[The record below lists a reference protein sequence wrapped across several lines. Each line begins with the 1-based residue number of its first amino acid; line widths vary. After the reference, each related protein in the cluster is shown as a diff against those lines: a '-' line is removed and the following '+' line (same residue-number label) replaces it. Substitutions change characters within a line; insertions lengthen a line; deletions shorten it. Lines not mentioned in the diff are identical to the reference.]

1 MTNEKRPVGRLTM
14 LARAVRS
21 GQPSTSSWP
30 SALRRG
36 LLVAVIVGVGAA
48 IGEFA
53 TASTIAVGA
62 LNLGLV
68 DAAVPRREL
77 ARTFAA
83 ICVITALIACI
94 SAGVAGTWWA
104 VPMLMVLAYATG
116 AIGSAGLLAF
126 NSTFMALV
134 TGVLFTNDPGDWRHA
149 AWLGLLVLIG
159 SILQAVSG
167 LIAWRYER
175 EATLRRSMVNLVTQL
190 RRLAESTKDVSADH
204 LRAASAQMAVELLI
218 DGAGLSPGRE
228 LRYRTLLQQLSW
240 TRMCMSNWIGG
251 GHQIDSQREYVVA
264 ALTAVDGQLRKRPSA
279 LAGSTEL
286 VEPAGSPDPAWQTLR
301 NQLDSLATAAADFH
315 ESIPSLGDEDIVAK
329 ANGLARPPKAHS
341 DASRKAT
348 DRNRRANI
356 AALLRPGSP
365 GFRHALRLA
374 VAVGVSESI
383 VLVFSIDRG
392 YWIVLTVVMVVKPDF
407 STTLVRGILRVVGT
421 AAAVVVAGSV
431 LNITGNPQ
439 WLMVGLIV
447 VFAPLTMRWMSAN
460 YAFASFAI
468 GSTVLVLIEAGQP
481 GESTITLRLL
491 NTLLGA
497 AISVAAYLLWP
508 RWAGDGLRST
518 LSTTLRTQQHWTD
531 LVLSAL
537 AGRDYQTVE
546 LREAGSSA
554 RDAMLSARP
563 VIDAAVIEPHR
574 AECDTEAA
582 MGILNA
588 VERSAM
594 ATLSIEVQLH
604 GLAKSGDE
612 DETAAS
618 VKAEAAKVAEHFD
631 ADFTAAQSEVARDH
645 NTSDTS
651 PTRSAALVAA
661 NRAESG
667 PDKTHWP
674 DPSST
679 RAIERLLAAA
689 DATVIA
695 ARRI

>member
-1 MTNEKRPVGRLTM
+1 MTTKDQPVGRFAV

-36 LLVAVIVGVGAA
+36 LLVAVIVAVGAGV
-48 IGEFA
+48 GEFA

-83 ICVITALIACI
+83 VCVITALIACI

-104 VPMLMVLAYATG
+104 VPMLMLLAYATG

-175 EATLRRSMVNLVTQL
+175 EASLRRAMVNLVTAL
-190 RRLAESTKDVSADH
+190 RHLAESTQDLSTAH
-204 LRAASAQMAVELLI
+204 LRAANAQMNVEKLI
-218 DGAGLSPGRE
+218 DAAGLSPGRD

-251 GHQIDSQREYVVA
+251 GHQIDAQRDYVVA

-286 VEPAGSPDPAWQTLR
+286 VEPGGSPDPTWQTLR
-301 NQLDSLATAAADFH
+301 NQLASLATAAQDFH
-315 ESIPSLGDEDIVAK
+315 EAIPSLADENIAAQ
-329 ANGLARPPKAHS
+329 ANGLAQPTKAHAN
-341 DASRKAT
+341 ASRKAS
-348 DRNRRANI
+348 DRDRRANL
-356 AALLRPGSP
+356 AAMLRPSSP
-365 GFRHALRLA
+365 GFRHATRLA
-374 VAVGVSESI
+374 VAVGVAEAI
-383 VLVFSIDRG
+383 VLAFSIDRG

-407 STTLVRGILRVVGT
+407 STTLVRGILRVIGT
-421 AAAVVVAGSV
+421 AAAVVIAGSV

-481 GESTITLRLL
+481 GESPISLRLL
-491 NTLLGA
+491 NTMLGA

-531 LVLSAL
+531 LVLGAL
-537 AGRDYQTVE
+537 AGRDYQTAE
-546 LREAGSSA
+546 LREAGNAA
-554 RDAMLSARP
+554 RDAMLTARP
-563 VIDAAVIEPHR
+563 VVDAAIIEPHR

-582 MGILNA
+582 RGILDA

-604 GLAKSGDE
+604 ESEQSNAQ
-612 DETAAS
+612 TATK
-618 VKAEAAKVAEHFD
+618 VNLEAAKVAEHFD
-631 ADFTAAQSEVARDH
+631 ADFTAAQGEVARDH
-645 NTSDTS
+645 NTPDAS
-651 PTRSAALVAA
+651 PTRSATLIAA

-674 DPSST
+674 EPSTT
-679 RAIERLLAAA
+679 RAVERLLAAA
-689 DATVIA
+689 DATALA
-695 ARRI
+695 ARSA